1 MNRKQ
6 EKLKVLTIKLE
17 QTPRANDVRELIV
30 DTLGMALRTG
40 DSPGETTITAKFKY
54 TKSAE
59 KALNRIVQI
68 LRDED
73 TLADVD
79 LTEI

>member
-6 EKLKVLTIKLE
+6 EKLKVLTITLE
-17 QTPRANDVRELIV
+17 QSPRTNDVRELIV

-40 DSPGETTITAKFKY
+40 DTPGDTTITAKFKY
-54 TKSAE
+54 KKSAE
-59 KALNRIVQI
+59 KAINRIVQI

-73 TLADVD
+73 TLADID
-79 LTEI
+79 LTEV

>member
-6 EKLKVLTIKLE
+6 EKVRVLTIKLE
-17 QTPRANDVRELIV
+17 QGPRTTDVKELII

-54 TKSAE
+54 KKSAE
-59 KALNRIVQI
+59 KALNRIAQ
-68 LRDED
+68 LLQEEN
-73 TLADVD
+73 TLADID
-79 LTEI
+79 LTEV

>member
-6 EKLKVLTIKLE
+6 EKLKVLTITLE
-17 QTPRANDVRELIV
+17 QSPRTNDVRELIV

-40 DSPGETTITAKFKY
+40 DSPGDTTITAKFKY
-54 TKSAE
+54 KKSAE
-59 KALNRIVQI
+59 KAMNRIVQI

-73 TLADVD
+73 TLADID
-79 LTEI
+79 LTEV

>member
-6 EKLKVLTIKLE
+6 EKLKVLTITLE
-17 QTPRANDVRELIV
+17 QSPRTNDVRELIV

-40 DSPGETTITAKFKY
+40 DTPGDTTITAKFKY
-54 TKSAE
+54 KKSAE

-73 TLADVD
+73 TLADID

>member
-6 EKLKVLTIKLE
+6 EKLKVLTITLE
-17 QTPRANDVRELIV
+17 QSPRTNDVRELIV

-40 DSPGETTITAKFKY
+40 DTPGDTTITAKFKY
-54 TKSAE
+54 RKSAE
-59 KALNRIVQI
+59 KAMNRIVQI

-73 TLADVD
+73 TLADID
-79 LTEI
+79 LIEV

>member
-6 EKLKVLTIKLE
+6 EKLKVLTITLE
-17 QTPRANDVRELIV
+17 QSPRTNDVRELIV

-40 DSPGETTITAKFKY
+40 DTPGDTTITAKFKY
-54 TKSAE
+54 KKSAE
-59 KALNRIVQI
+59 KAMNRIVQI

-73 TLADVD
+73 TLADID
-79 LTEI
+79 LTEV

>member
-6 EKLKVLTIKLE
+6 EKVRVLTIKLE
-17 QTPRANDVRELIV
+17 QTSRTNDVRELIV

-54 TKSAE
+54 AKSAE
-59 KALNRIVQI
+59 KALNRIAQI
-68 LRDED
+68 LQTED

-79 LTEI
+79 VAEL